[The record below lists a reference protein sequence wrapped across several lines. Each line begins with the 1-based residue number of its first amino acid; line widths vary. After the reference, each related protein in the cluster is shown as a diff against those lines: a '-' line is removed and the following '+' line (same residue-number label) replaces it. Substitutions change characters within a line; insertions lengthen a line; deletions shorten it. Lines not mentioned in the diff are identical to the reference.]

1 MSKFYPLRGKVAV
14 RRSAQSESTTEGVIY
29 TPKEN
34 VHYAKGQVVS
44 VGHPLPLP
52 NGKLIVPEYN
62 DGDWVIYKREG
73 VEHTMG
79 FDIMNHDG
87 IVAMIEEDTEIS

>member
-14 RRSAQSESTTEGVIY
+14 RRSAQSESTTECVIY

-52 NGKLIVPEYN
+52 NGKLIVP
-62 DGDWVIYKREG
+62 
-73 VEHTMG
+73 
-79 FDIMNHDG
+79 
-87 IVAMIEEDTEIS
+87 